1 MYPHT
6 RVSSCPG
13 LISVAHMYIYIIYII
28 SMYQNV
34 KCKIKPAGLAVI

>member
-13 LISVAHMYIYIIYII
+13 LISVAQEKTINILIKIFRLLNSDQRLKFIY
-28 SMYQNV
+28 SV
-34 KCKIKPAGLAVI
+34 